1 MTQKKH
7 YAFAQTYH
15 RVMLGDKKQRRK
27 TATAESPLKA
37 FTWHWSCKMSN
48 NSVFP
53 MRENRLSFRGEEIIF
68 SEFLLVSVSSVQQYT
83 KKIYIID

>member
-1 MTQKKH
+1 
-7 YAFAQTYH
+7 
-15 RVMLGDKKQRRK
+15 
-27 TATAESPLKA
+27 
-37 FTWHWSCKMSN
+37 MSN